1 MLGNVVKL
9 QLQAEGQ
16 QPYVGY
22 GFLKGLWLWRDQ
34 PYIRVQYMA
43 PTSIDLPKDAI
54 AHRAEPDPNAMPELM
69 VTNRVGD
76 LNLNAL
82 LGPVFIEGGPL
93 LGQLF
98 QENIGSETEGSASA
112 PATSARPAAR
122 TATRRRVPA
131 DANCASVPEDRP
143 PRDAPRRSRDPDAG
157 ASAASGATNSVR
169 QPACAPAV
177 APPVALAPA
186 PAPARPPVP
195 VSQRPAAAATPAQQS
210 PPPGAAD
217 RLARRSQGC
226 GRRGG
231 RYAAAAIAWRCTP
244 PAVQLPSGTEE
255 AAVLVTASGGWNDGG
270 GGTAP
275 PSRPARPSSS
285 PRCPPS

>member
-1 MLGNVVKL
+1 METAEVDLLGEPRLKNGLTYYPGVHTKHGTVVLGNVVKL

-98 QENIGSETEGSASA
+98 QENIGSETEGFICARHLD
-112 PATSARPAAR
+112 PALQ
-122 TATRRRVPA
+122 RVQPLD
-131 DANCASVPEDRP
+131 DAFR
-143 PRDAPRRSRDPDAG
+143 
-157 ASAASGATNSVR
+157 
-169 QPACAPAV
+169 
-177 APPVALAPA
+177 L
-186 PAPARPPVP
+186 
-195 VSQRPAAAATPAQQS
+195 TP
-210 PPPGAAD
+210 
-217 RLARRSQGC
+217 
-226 GRRGG
+226 
-231 RYAAAAIAWRCTP
+231 I
-244 PAVQLPSGTEE
+244 
-255 AAVLVTASGGWNDGG
+255 VLTF
-270 GGTAP
+270 
-275 PSRPARPSSS
+275 
-285 PRCPPS
+285 